1 MHAVGMVDTG
11 TDVRDEAW
19 RVARTV
25 AGRLGIQIRELTR
38 LDDQQAAAE
47 LLRRIWRADSAD
59 QIVNAGMMRAF
70 AHSGNY
76 VVGAYRG
83 AALVAVAVGFFGT
96 DHLHSHVTGV
106 DPAGQSG
113 GVGYAVKLHQ
123 RAWALARGV
132 GAVCWTFDPLIRRN
146 AYFNLHKL
154 GARAVAYLPDFY
166 GAMDDGINVGDP
178 SDRMYIRWELAS
190 PAAIA
195 AAEGH
200 GPDPDPAG
208 ASVLLGRTDSRGAP
222 GTEAPVPGLLGV
234 LGTAPGVLSA
244 PPGAPARGRL
254 AIAVPAD
261 VERMRGTDTAL
272 AARWRY
278 AVREAM
284 VSALDRGYRVEGI
297 TRDGWYLL
305 HR

>member
-1 MHAVGMVDTG
+1 MVDTA

-19 RVARTV
+19 RVART
-25 AGRLGIQIRELTR
+25 AQGRLGIQIRELTS

-83 AALVAVAVGFFGT
+83 STLVAVAVGFFGA

-154 GARAVAYLPDFY
+154 GARAAAYLPDFY

-200 GPDPDPAG
+200 GPEPDPTG
-208 ASVLLGRTDSRGAP
+208 ATILVGRTDAP
-222 GTEAPVPGLLGV
+222 GAEAPVTGV
-234 LGTAPGVLSA
+234 PAP
-244 PPGAPARGRL
+244 GRL
-254 AIAVPAD
+254 AVAVPAD
-261 VERMRGTDTAL
+261 VERMRGTDGAL
-272 AARWRY
+272 AARWRL
-278 AVREAM
+278 AVRDAM
-284 VSALDRGYRVEGI
+284 VGALDRGYRIEGI

-305 HR
+305 YP

>member
-1 MHAVGMVDTG
+1 MVDTG
-11 TDVRDEAW
+11 IDVRDEAW
-19 RVARTV
+19 RVAR
-25 AGRLGIQIRELTR
+25 AAERRLDIQIRDLTS

-47 LLRRIWRADSAD
+47 LLRRVWRADSAD

-76 VVGAYRG
+76 VVGAFRG
-83 AALVAVAVGFFGT
+83 STLVAVAVGFFGA

-154 GARAVAYLPDFY
+154 GARAAAYLPDFY

-200 GPDPDPAG
+200 GPDPDPSG
-208 ASVLLGRTDSRGAP
+208 ATILVGRTDAP
-222 GTEAPVPGLLGV
+222 GAETPVPGVLGV
-234 LGTAPGVLSA
+234 PAP
-244 PPGAPARGRL
+244 GRL
-254 AIAVPAD
+254 AVAVPAD
-261 VERMRGTDTAL
+261 VERMRGTDAAL
-272 AARWRY
+272 AARWRL

-284 VSALDRGYRVEGI
+284 VTALDSGYHIEGI
-297 TRDGWYLL
+297 TRDGWYLFS
-305 HR
+305 

>member
-1 MHAVGMVDTG
+1 MHAVGMVETG
-11 TDVRDEAW
+11 TDVREEAW
-19 RVARTV
+19 RVARI
-25 AGRLGIQIRELTR
+25 AEGRLGIQIRELTS
-38 LDDQQAAAE
+38 LHDQQAAAE
-47 LLRRIWRADSAD
+47 LLRRVWRADSAD

-83 AALVAVAVGFFGT
+83 SALIAVTVGFFGA

-154 GARAVAYLPDFY
+154 GARATAYLPDFY

-208 ASVLLGRTDSRGAP
+208 VSVLLGRTDAP
-222 GTEAPVPGLLGV
+222 GIEAPVPGVRTLGRV
-234 LGTAPGVLSA
+234 AV
-244 PPGAPARGRL
+244 
-254 AIAVPAD
+254 AVPAD
-261 VERMRGTDTAL
+261 VERMRGTDAAL
-272 AARWRY
+272 AARWRH
-278 AVREAM
+278 ALREAM
-284 VSALDRGYRVEGI
+284 VGALDRGYRIEGI
-297 TRDGWYLL
+297 TRDGWYILTPASS
-305 HR
+305 